1 MTGVLAL
8 LLIQASWSYQGGQGL
23 GFAVAAMALARD
35 RETRTRVF
43 AKYRRLFNTNPFMA
57 GPLVGITI
65 HCERKGSPDIDR
77 LFGALQSSLGASGD
91 GFFWRQLRPGVSVLA
106 VLLGTF
112 RPHFAAVAFLAPF
125 ALVSQVV
132 RFAGFERGLA
142 VGKVAAI
149 DLSRRLAANASR
161 FDTVVAFMVGM
172 LATRAVVAVG
182 PAFLLVSIAALSWS
196 LLRSQRFAS
205 FQLLGG
211 LLLLLAGKLLL

>member
-1 MTGVLAL
+1 MMGVLAL
-8 LLIQASWSYQGGQGL
+8 ILIQASWSYQGGQGL
-23 GFAVAAMALARD
+23 GFAVATMALARD
-35 RETRTRVF
+35 RETRMRVF
-43 AKYRRLFNTNPFMA
+43 AKYRRLCNTNPFMA

-65 HCERKGSPDIDR
+65 HYESTGSPDIDR
-77 LFGALQSSLGASGD
+77 VLGALQSSMGASGD

-112 RPHFAAVAFLAPF
+112 RPQLAPF
-125 ALVSQVV
+125 AFLLPFAAVSQVV
-132 RFAGFERGLA
+132 RFAGFERGRAL
-142 VGKVAAI
+142 GKMAAI
-149 DLSRRLAANASR
+149 DLSSRLVANASR
-161 FDTVVAFMVGM
+161 LDTIVALMVGM

-182 PAFLLVSIAALSWS
+182 PVFLVVPIAALSWS